1 MSSTTS
7 TLVSKQR
14 REKNQ
19 NETIHSDHDDDFE
32 DVNVIV
38 IATGKKQIIRMK
50 KGRTKKLN
58 GHLVLHVS
66 ENNKMTEIERLK
78 ERMKIMQAEHEAEL
92 NAVQKQRAR

>member
-1 MSSTTS
+1 
-7 TLVSKQR
+7 
-14 REKNQ
+14 
-19 NETIHSDHDDDFE
+19 
-32 DVNVIV
+32 
-38 IATGKKQIIRMK
+38 MK